1 MGADAGARNA
11 KQPILCHANI
21 SPKPATSFRW
31 CRTNLHRT
39 ETHELKL
46 MALDLYYS
54 RVIALNKTPSSSCLP
69 SPPEAYGAKTS
80 SKRSQNKFQQAL
92 CPAAASL
99 LLRLVWELQVSLHRL
114 GIHFW
119 IDQFTLPSL
128 RFPGPRV

>member
-1 MGADAGARNA
+1 MQELETQNNLYSVMR
-11 KQPILCHANI
+11 
-21 SPKPATSFRW
+21 TSLQSLQLRFDGVEP
-31 CRTNLHRT
+31 TST
-39 ETHELKL
+39 ELKL

-99 LLRLVWELQVSLHRL
+99 LDRLLRLVWELQVSLHRL